1 MVAAFLLLTAPIETS
16 LAASPHGMVK
26 ADLPALGQPL
36 SSSTRRRRRRCKA
49 HYSPSHSETN
59 TKAPQLTQSSCRSA

>member
-26 ADLPALGQPL
+26 ADLPALEQPL
-36 SSSTRRRRRRCKA
+36 SSSTRRRCKA
-49 HYSPSHSETN
+49 HYSPSPSETN

>member
-1 MVAAFLLLTAPIETS
+1 MVAAFLLLTAPIKTS

-26 ADLPALGQPL
+26 ADLPALEQPL
-36 SSSTRRRRRRCKA
+36 SSSTWRRRCKA
-49 HYSPSHSETN
+49 HYFPSPSETN

>member
-26 ADLPALGQPL
+26 ADLPALEQPL
-36 SSSTRRRRRRCKA
+36 SSSTRRRRRCKA
-49 HYSPSHSETN
+49 HYSPSPSETN